1 MKRIIYI
8 DMNTNLVAYIGDQSL
23 MQVTDGEIQGNYLL
37 KIADAPED
45 TTLLFNTWHWDGAQF
60 GLHAAK
66 ISDYQEW
73 DPLGLKF
80 IFPVNYLQLI
90 ANDNK
95 QKINAFANDKILS
108 KYPYH
113 YQLNAPYDFGQDSP
127 EVTDMR
133 VWIGDIRAKAN
144 LAKAQLE
151 TLSLE
156 SEMDLVVKNFEKE
169 LGDIA

>member
-37 KIADAPED
+37 KIADALED
-45 TTLLFNTWHWDGAQF
+45 IILLFNTWHWDGAQF
-60 GLHAAK
+60 GLHTAK

-108 KYPYH
+108 KYPYY

-133 VWIGDIRAKAN
+133 VWIDNIRVLANTAKA
-144 LAKAQLE
+144 KIE
-151 TLSLE
+151 SSTEE
-156 SEMDLVVKNFEKE
+156 SEMDLILRAFEKE